1 MKSYS
6 MQSFKDKYLR
16 MSTQLEEFELVQVM
30 L

>member
-6 MQSFKDKYLR
+6 MQNFKDKYLR
-16 MSTQLEEFELVQVM
+16 MSTQLKEFELVQVM